1 MANITY
7 FHKLHAK
14 NFANKKIECFGWVN
28 SQGLLAVPTGMQNLI
43 KQTIT

>member
-14 NFANKKIECFGWVN
+14 NFANKKIECFGGESIHKVF
-28 SQGLLAVPTGMQNLI
+28 
-43 KQTIT
+43 